1 MLRFQLSSEL
11 PYPPEVV
18 AAWHRRPGALH
29 RLTPPWQ
36 RVEVL
41 RHEGV
46 HDGARA
52 ELRIASGP
60 LRFRWIA
67 RHRSLPDGF
76 CDEQESGPFA
86 AWSHAHRFQAPP
98 ASSLQLPASSR
109 CLMSDTIDW
118 SPSCW
123 MPSRMIEHDLARAFA
138 WRHRRL
144 REDLARHAAAA
155 LPSLRI
161 ALSGAS
167 GLVGRE
173 IAAFLDSGGHTVV
186 PISRRGGGIAWDGRE
201 QFDAVALRGCDA
213 VIHLAGAG
221 IGDRRWSAARKAEI
235 RSSRVVG
242 TAALARLL
250 AEDPG
255 RVRTLITASGVGFY
269 GSRGESV
276 LDETASSG
284 EGFLAEV
291 CRAWESAVDPC
302 RSVVRTVQL
311 RIGVVLSGRGGALAS
326 MLPAA
331 RAGMS
336 GALGDGRQWWS
347 WIALDDLVHVLHRA
361 LADATVRGA
370 VNAVAPSA
378 VRQADF
384 ARALAAALGRP
395 AWGPPAPRA
404 LLRLALGGMADEALL
419 ASTRADPAIL
429 RAHGFAWAFPEL
441 AGTLTAELGRQT

>member
-1 MLRFQLSSEL
+1 MPRFQLSSEL

-67 RHRSLPDGF
+67 RHRTLPDGF

-86 AWSHAHRFQAPP
+86 AWSHAHRFLAAPGGC
-98 ASSLQLPASSR
+98 R
-109 CLMSDTIDW
+109 MSDEIDW
-118 SPSCW
+118 SPACW
-123 MPSRMIEHDLARAFA
+123 MPTHVIEHDLARAFA

-144 REDLARHAAAA
+144 REDLARHAATA
-155 LPSLRI
+155 LAPLRI

-186 PISRRGGGIAWDGRE
+186 PISRRGGGIAWDGHE
-201 QFDAVALRGCDA
+201 QFDAAALRGCDA

-276 LDETASSG
+276 LDETTSSG
-284 EGFLAEV
+284 DGFLADV

-302 RSVVRTVQL
+302 RNVVRTVQL

-331 RAGMS
+331 RAGMG

-347 WIALDDLVHVLHRA
+347 WIALDDLVHV
-361 LADATVRGA
+361 
-370 VNAVAPSA
+370 PSA
-378 VRQADF
+378 IRQADF
-384 ARALAAALGRP
+384 ARTLAAALGRP

-419 ASTRADPAIL
+419 ASTRADPAAL
-429 RAHGFAWAFPEL
+429 RTNGFAWAYPEL
-441 AGTLTAELGRQT
+441 AGTLTTELGRQT